1 MKIKKILVSQP
12 QPTTPKSPYS
22 EIAESTNVHIDFR
35 QFIKVE
41 GLSAKEF
48 RAQRID
54 ILAHTAV
61 VFTSRTA
68 IDHFFRIAQELRI
81 TIPDS
86 MKYFCIS
93 ETIAVYLQK
102 YIVYRKRK
110 IFHSTGKF
118 VDLIEVIK
126 KHKEEI
132 YLVPVSDVHKQEI
145 PELMTKSQVKWT
157 EAIFHKT
164 VSSDLSDIKVL
175 DWDVLVFFSPAGI
188 ASLKQNF
195 PNFEQ
200 KETKIACF
208 GSATAKAVQDAG
220 FRLDLQAPMPEA
232 PSMTMALEQYIKKY
246 NKEQAKES
254 KH

>member
-1 MKIKKILVSQP
+1 MLILSLCWIQNFYKLKNQKLVSQP

-81 TIPDS
+81 TIPDT

-93 ETIAVYLQK
+93 ETIAVNLQK
-102 YIVYRKRK
+102 VYR
-110 IFHSTGKF
+110 
-118 VDLIEVIK
+118 
-126 KHKEEI
+126 
-132 YLVPVSDVHKQEI
+132 
-145 PELMTKSQVKWT
+145 
-157 EAIFHKT
+157 
-164 VSSDLSDIKVL
+164 LS
-175 DWDVLVFFSPAGI
+175 
-188 ASLKQNF
+188 
-195 PNFEQ
+195 
-200 KETKIACF
+200 
-208 GSATAKAVQDAG
+208 
-220 FRLDLQAPMPEA
+220 
-232 PSMTMALEQYIKKY
+232 
-246 NKEQAKES
+246 
-254 KH
+254 